1 MGRAK
6 HVKRAYINVISISSN
21 LSFFNFQ
28 PYAILLTILVAEV
41 FFLGKN
47 DKYLEVEL
55 SP

>member
-1 MGRAK
+1 MRRAK
-6 HVKRAYINVISISSN
+6 HVKGAYIDVISISFN
-21 LSFFNFQ
+21 LSFLNFQ

-47 DKYLEVEL
+47 EKYLEVEL